1 MTQPVASYHDLEG
14 KSVFI
19 SGGGSGIGAALVRG
33 FLEQGSKVGFVDK
46 VDSVELCEQLEQET
60 GARPHFVKCDVLDIP
75 AFRDAIS
82 NCADANGDI
91 SVLVNNA
98 AWDNRQGLHEL
109 KVEDFDHMMQVNLRH
124 HFFAIQSVA
133 PAMANMGSG
142 SIINYSS
149 TSYMIGIAGM
159 SAYIATKSAIT
170 GMTRSL
176 ARELGPDNIRVN
188 AVMPGWVFTERQQEL
203 WATPESVAAHIDR
216 QCLQEKMTTQ
226 DMVSPTLFLASG
238 ASTMMTG
245 QALVVDA
252 GVVVSG

>member
-1 MTQPVASYHDLEG
+1 MTQPVANFHDLEG

-33 FLEQGSKVGFVDK
+33 FLEQGCKVGFVDK
-46 VDSVELCEQLEQET
+46 LNSEKLCDELEAEF
-60 GARPHFVKCDVLDIP
+60 GARPHFVECDVCDIP
-75 AFRDAIS
+75 AYQQAIAE
-82 NCADANGDI
+82 CAGANGDI

-98 AWDNRQGLHEL
+98 AWDNRQDLHDMSPA
-109 KVEDFDHMMQVNLRH
+109 DFDHMMHVNLRH
-124 HFFAIQSVA
+124 HFFAIQSVS
-133 PAMANMGSG
+133 PGMKKSGGG

-188 AVMPGWVFTERQQEL
+188 AVMPGWVFTERQREL
-203 WATPESVAAHIDR
+203 WATPEAVASHIDR
-216 QCLQEKMTTQ
+216 QCLKTEMTVQ
-226 DMVSPTLFLASG
+226 DMVSPTLFLASA
-238 ASTMMTG
+238 ASTVMTG
-245 QALVVDA
+245 QALVIDA